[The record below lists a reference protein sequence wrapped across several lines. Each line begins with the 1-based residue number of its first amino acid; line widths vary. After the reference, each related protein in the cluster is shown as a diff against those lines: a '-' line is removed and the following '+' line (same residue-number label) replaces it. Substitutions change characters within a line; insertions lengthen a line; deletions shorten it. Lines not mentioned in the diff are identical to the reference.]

1 MIITPVYP
9 ESHFSTF
16 GSIRVFKNW
25 RPASLSV
32 LNISLYRCSNCPWG
46 GDTESLGIKKKR
58 KVSLNT
64 VWYGSGV
71 LGSPWII
78 FFIRPRRLLGFTDKR
93 ISVHPGLSSLLEWHR
108 SRFGE
113 VFVYIV
119 IQTSALENCPCE
131 WETKNKKELINW
143 AECPARFPVQL
154 LFHQHW
160 LFNAF
165 SLAAGF

>member
-1 MIITPVYP
+1 MYP

-25 RPASLSV
+25 RPASLNV
-32 LNISLYRCSNCPWG
+32 FNISLYRCSNCPWG

-78 FFIRPRRLLGFTDKR
+78 FFIRPRRSLGFTDKG
-93 ISVHPGLSSLLEWHR
+93 ISVHLGLSSLFEWHR
-108 SRFGE
+108 SRYEE
-113 VFVYIV
+113 VFVYTV
-119 IQTSALENCPCE
+119 IQTSELENCPCE
-131 WETKNKKELINW
+131 WETKKKKRSWLTEPRSRSVSSSASVPPAFDFQCILSRCWILI
-143 AECPARFPVQL
+143 
-154 LFHQHW
+154 
-160 LFNAF
+160 F
-165 SLAAGF
+165 SV